1 MRVLVTGHRGML
13 ARDLVPCLQQAGFA
27 AIGCGR
33 AEFDITQE
41 ASVCCGLEAV
51 RPDVLINTAAYT
63 AVDRAEAE
71 PEVAFAVNRDGP
83 SLLAAA
89 CREAG
94 IPLIHISTDY
104 VFNGSS
110 RYPYREE
117 EPATPL
123 GIYGQSKWAG
133 EERIRA
139 VQGRYLIVRT
149 AWLYGLYGNNFVK
162 TMLRLAREREV
173 LRVVD
178 DQHGC
183 PTWTKDL
190 AGALAAICRRLE
202 CKRDPSLWGTYHFCG
217 TGQTTWRGFAQ
228 AIVDAGKTCEPLLVQ
243 RVEPIP
249 TVDYPT
255 AAQRPAN
262 SVLDCSKIEAV
273 FGLTPRPWRESL
285 CDFMRELYA

>member
-13 ARDLVPCLQQAGFA
+13 AQDLVPCLQQADFTVV
-27 AIGCGR
+27 GCGR
-33 AEFDITQE
+33 PEFDITQE
-41 ASVCCGLEAV
+41 ASVRCGLEAV
-51 RPDVLINTAAYT
+51 HPDVLINTAAYT

-139 VQGRYLIVRT
+139 VQGQYLIVRT
-149 AWLYGLYGNNFVK
+149 AWLYGRYGNNFVK

-190 AGALAAICRRLE
+190 AGALAAICQRLE
-202 CKRDPSLWGTYHFCG
+202 YKRAPSLWGTYHFCG

-255 AAQRPAN
+255 AAQRPAH